1 MTIPMSNWIAKLKN
15 WMTPRKAIFIVAGL
29 LVVVFVTRG
38 CAGVDLSR
46 EEALSIATAAFEAE
60 DGYFEPEKT
69 EARVLRQ
76 GIPTRAVW
84 IVVFTVADPD
94 GSRTDFLQHAT
105 VRIDAGTGDLI
116 GVEIGDPDAS

>member
-1 MTIPMSNWIAKLKN
+1 
-15 WMTPRKAIFIVAGL
+15 MTPRKAIFIVAGL

-84 IVVFTVADPD
+84 IVVFTV
-94 GSRTDFLQHAT
+94 GRSRWVPHRFPPTRNGED
-105 VRIDAGTGDLI
+105 RRWYR
-116 GVEIGDPDAS
+116 